1 MITARLLAYQILLH
15 LDQKPSH
22 PDRLIRAIINR
33 HSGMDVRDRAL
44 LTELVYGTLR
54 WQGRLDWHIDQLSR
68 VKPEKIQAGIRI
80 ILRLGLYQILFLE
93 RVPVHAAI
101 NEAVKMTKSSYPSY
115 LFGYVN
121 GILREATRRENR
133 WEWPAVD
140 KDPVKHLSITAS
152 HPDWFVRRFLSEMG
166 YDELRRLCDANNA
179 VAPLTVRVN
188 HLKTEPSPLVEWLE
202 TNGYKVEASPYLVD
216 ALRLIGIRS
225 DISKLPVY
233 GDGWIQVQDEA
244 SQLIGYLLSPQPGE
258 RVLDLCAGF
267 GGKSTHI
274 ASLMGNNGHI
284 VSVDTSAWKLEELKQ
299 NGLRQGIEVLEPV
312 AGDLTALSPDEL
324 GLFDRVLLDAPCT
337 GFGSLRRNP
346 DIKWRR
352 HPKDPYR
359 FSQLQKQYLAKAAEF
374 VREGG
379 VLVYAT
385 CSVFPEE
392 NEVVADNF
400 TETHLQWVREC
411 AADFLPESCRS
422 MAQGDYFRSWPH
434 RHGIDG
440 FFGARWRKSQNS

>member
-1 MITARLLAYQILLH
+1 MITARHLAYQILLH

-33 HSGMDVRDRAL
+33 HSALEVRDRAL

-68 VKPEKIQAGIRI
+68 VKPEKIQSGIRI
-80 ILRLGLYQILFLE
+80 ILRLGLYQIFFLE
-93 RVPVHAAI
+93 RIPVHAAI
-101 NEAVKMTKSSYPSY
+101 NEAVNITKSSYPSH
-115 LFGYVN
+115 LSGYVN

-133 WEWPAVD
+133 WEWPSVD
-140 KDPVKHLSITAS
+140 EDPVEHLSVITS
-152 HPDWFVRRFLSEMG
+152 HPAWFIRRFLPEMG
-166 YDELRRLCDANNA
+166 YDELRRLCDADNA

-188 HLKTEPSPLVEWLE
+188 RLKAEPSQLIGWLE
-202 TNGYKVEASPYLVD
+202 TNGYKVEGSPYLVD
-216 ALRLIGIRS
+216 ALRLFGIRS
-225 DISKLPVY
+225 DISKFPVY

-244 SQLIGYLLSPQPGE
+244 SQLIGLLLSPQPGD

-274 ASLMGNNGHI
+274 ASLMGNSGRI

-299 NGLRQGIEVLEPV
+299 NGLRQGIETMETV

-359 FSQLQKQYLAKAAEF
+359 FSQLQKQFLAKAAEF
-374 VREGG
+374 VQGGG

-392 NEVVADNF
+392 NEVVADHF
-400 TETHLQWVREC
+400 TETHAGWVREH
-411 AADFLPESCRS
+411 AADFLPESCQS
-422 MAQGDYFRSWPH
+422 MAHGNYFRSWPH

-440 FFGARWRKSQNS
+440 FFAARWRKG